1 MNDRA
6 SWLAARKQG
15 IGGSEIAAVLGIH
28 PYMSQVQLWANKT
41 GRELDTETALRLR
54 FGQFG
59 EEFVAKE
66 YEIATGRKTLRHNAM
81 LRHPNFPVA
90 IGNVDRLIVPDGRK
104 VAAIKG
110 EIVADRLLEAKTVSS
125 YAAGDEW
132 GEPGTDEVPMHY
144 LLQVHWYLSLTPCV
158 SADLAALFGAGEN
171 LSIYTIKKD
180 VELED
185 ELLHRA
191 QEWWNTHIVKDVAP
205 EPRSEDDVALL
216 YPQARQNEEI
226 TADGEIILAVDML
239 RSTKEQ
245 LSTLEK
251 YEGELALQIKRFM
264 GHADTLLGP
273 DGKKL
278 ATWGNRKGLTT
289 FDLDTFVGHLCPGA
303 NPAERALFIEDA
315 KRTFTTRGEAGRT
328 FTLK

>member
-15 IGGSEIAAVLGIH
+15 IGGSEIAAVIGIH
-28 PYMSQVQLWANKT
+28 PYMTPVQLWANKT
-41 GRELDTETALRLR
+41 GRAPDTESALRLR

-81 LRHPNFPVA
+81 LRHRNFPVA

-125 YAAGDEW
+125 YAGDEW

-144 LLQVHWYLSLTPCV
+144 LLQVHWYLSLTPCA

-171 LSIYTIKKD
+171 LAIYTIKKD
-180 VELED
+180 AELED

-191 QEWWNTHIVKDVAP
+191 QEWWDTYVAKDMAP

-216 YPQARQNEEI
+216 YPQARQKEEI
-226 TADGEIILAVDML
+226 EASEVIAIAVSML
-239 RSTKEQ
+239 KSTKETISEQ
-245 LSTLEK
+245 EE
-251 YEGELALQIKRFM
+251 YAADLALTIKRFM
-264 GHADTLLGP
+264 GHADILLGP

-278 ATWGNRKGLTT
+278 ATWGNRKGSSV

-303 NPAERALFIEDA
+303 NPDERALFIEDA
-315 KRTFTTRGEAGRT
+315 KRTFTTRGEPGRT
-328 FTLK
+328 FLLK